1 MKVKSD
7 ASCLQNTVDV
17 LGDKWT
23 ALIINELSAGPSCF
37 CDVEKTLFGISPRTL
52 SQRLDKLKAEGI
64 IAKEMYEEHPP
75 RYHYYLTTKGRELTS
90 ILDAMSTWG
99 AKHR

>member
-1 MKVKSD
+1 MNAKPD
-7 ASCLQNTVDV
+7 TSCLQNTVDV

-23 ALIINELSAGPSCF
+23 ALIINELAQGPSCF
-37 CDVEKTLFGISPRTL
+37 CDVEKTLYGISPRTL
-52 SQRLDKLKAEGI
+52 SQRLDKLQLEGI
-64 IAKEMYEEHPP
+64 IAKEMYKKRPP
-75 RYHYYLTTKGRELTS
+75 RYHYYLTSKGQELTS